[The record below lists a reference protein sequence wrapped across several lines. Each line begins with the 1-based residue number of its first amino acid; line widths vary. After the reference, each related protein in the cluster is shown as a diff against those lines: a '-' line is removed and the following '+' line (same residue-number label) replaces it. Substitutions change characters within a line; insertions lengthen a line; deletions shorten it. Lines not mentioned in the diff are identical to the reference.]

1 MYESLFMGGDDV
13 TERMEIE
20 TCGFLCVHEEV
31 ATRVQQEL
39 PPEEQLLQLAD
50 LFKVFGDGTRVRILQ
65 ALRVHEL
72 CVCDLACLLGMTKSA
87 ISHQLKAL
95 RLSNL
100 VKFRREGQ
108 NVFYSLADEHVE
120 SILDLGLDHLRE

>member
-1 MYESLFMGGDDV
+1 MERLPVCECESIHQDV
-13 TERMEIE
+13 
-20 TCGFLCVHEEV
+20 VDAV
-31 ATRVQQEL
+31 K
-39 PPEEQLLQLAD
+39 PQLLNDAEAIDLASV
-50 LFKVFGDGTRVRILQ
+50 FKLFGDGTRVRILQ

-72 CVCDLACLLGMTKSA
+72 CVCDLACLLGLTKSA

-100 VKFRREGQ
+100 VKFRREAQ

-120 SILDLGLDHLRE
+120 AILDIGLEHLRE

>member
-1 MYESLFMGGDDV
+1 MERLPVCECESVHQDVVDAVQPQLLDGAEAIDLASLFK
-13 TERMEIE
+13 
-20 TCGFLCVHEEV
+20 L
-31 ATRVQQEL
+31 
-39 PPEEQLLQLAD
+39 
-50 LFKVFGDGTRVRILQ
+50 FGDGTRVRILQ

-72 CVCDLACLLGMTKSA
+72 CVCDLACLLGLTKSA

-100 VKFRREGQ
+100 IKFRREGQ

-120 SILDLGLDHLRE
+120 AILDIGLEHLRE

>member
-1 MYESLFMGGDDV
+1 MDRLPVCECESVHQDVVDAVLPQLLNTDEAIDLASLFK
-13 TERMEIE
+13 
-20 TCGFLCVHEEV
+20 L
-31 ATRVQQEL
+31 
-39 PPEEQLLQLAD
+39 
-50 LFKVFGDGTRVRILQ
+50 FGDGTRVRILQ

-72 CVCDLACLLGMTKSA
+72 CVCDLACLLNMTKSA

>member
-1 MYESLFMGGDDV
+1 MERLPVCDCESVHQDLVDAVKPQLLDGAEAIDLASLFK
-13 TERMEIE
+13 
-20 TCGFLCVHEEV
+20 L
-31 ATRVQQEL
+31 
-39 PPEEQLLQLAD
+39 
-50 LFKVFGDGTRVRILQ
+50 FGDGTRVRIMQ
-65 ALRVHEL
+65 ALRLHEL

-120 SILDLGLDHLRE
+120 AILDLGLEHLRE

>member
-1 MYESLFMGGDDV
+1 
-13 TERMEIE
+13 
-20 TCGFLCVHEEV
+20 
-31 ATRVQQEL
+31 
-39 PPEEQLLQLAD
+39 
-50 LFKVFGDGTRVRILQ
+50 
-65 ALRVHEL
+65 
-72 CVCDLACLLGMTKSA
+72 MTKSA

-120 SILDLGLDHLRE
+120 AILDIGLEHLRE

>member
-1 MYESLFMGGDDV
+1 MDRLPICECESVHQDIVDAVSPQLLNTDEAIDLASLFK
-13 TERMEIE
+13 
-20 TCGFLCVHEEV
+20 L
-31 ATRVQQEL
+31 
-39 PPEEQLLQLAD
+39 
-50 LFKVFGDGTRVRILQ
+50 FGDGTRVRILQ

>member
-1 MYESLFMGGDDV
+1 MDRLPMCECESIHQDV
-13 TERMEIE
+13 VDAVR
-20 TCGFLCVHEEV
+20 
-31 ATRVQQEL
+31 
-39 PPEEQLLQLAD
+39 PQLLNDAEAIDLASV
-50 LFKVFGDGTRVRILQ
+50 FKLFGDGTRVRILQ

-72 CVCDLACLLGMTKSA
+72 CVCDLACLLGLTKSA

-100 VKFRREGQ
+100 VKFRREAQ

-120 SILDLGLDHLRE
+120 AILDIGLEHLRE

>member
-1 MYESLFMGGDDV
+1 MDRLPVCECES
-13 TERMEIE
+13 
-20 TCGFLCVHEEV
+20 VHQDIV
-31 ATRVQQEL
+31 DAVS
-39 PPEEQLLQLAD
+39 PQLLNTDEAIELAA
-50 LFKVFGDGTRVRILQ
+50 LFKLFGDGTRVRILQ

>member
-1 MYESLFMGGDDV
+1 MDRLPVCECETVHQDLVSAVQPQLLEEAEAINLASLFK
-13 TERMEIE
+13 
-20 TCGFLCVHEEV
+20 L
-31 ATRVQQEL
+31 
-39 PPEEQLLQLAD
+39 
-50 LFKVFGDGTRVRILQ
+50 FGDGTRVRIMQ

-100 VKFRREGQ
+100 VKYRREGQ
-108 NVFYSLADEHVE
+108 NVYYALADEHVA
-120 SILDLGLDHLRE
+120 SILDIGLDHLRE

>member
-1 MYESLFMGGDDV
+1 MDRLPVCECES
-13 TERMEIE
+13 
-20 TCGFLCVHEEV
+20 VHQDIV
-31 ATRVQQEL
+31 DAVS
-39 PPEEQLLQLAD
+39 PQLLNTDEAIDLAA
-50 LFKVFGDGTRVRILQ
+50 LFKLFGDGTRVRILQ
-65 ALRVHEL
+65 ALRVHDL

>member
-1 MYESLFMGGDDV
+1 MDRLPVCKCESVHQDIVDAVSPQLLSTDEAIDLASLFK
-13 TERMEIE
+13 
-20 TCGFLCVHEEV
+20 L
-31 ATRVQQEL
+31 
-39 PPEEQLLQLAD
+39 
-50 LFKVFGDGTRVRILQ
+50 FGDGTRVRILQ

>member
-1 MYESLFMGGDDV
+1 MDRLPVCECESVHQDIVDAVSPQLLNTDEAIDLASLFK
-13 TERMEIE
+13 
-20 TCGFLCVHEEV
+20 L
-31 ATRVQQEL
+31 
-39 PPEEQLLQLAD
+39 
-50 LFKVFGDGTRVRILQ
+50 FGDGTRVRILQ

>member
-1 MYESLFMGGDDV
+1 MERLPVCECECVHQDVVDAVQPQLLDDAEAIDLASLFK
-13 TERMEIE
+13 
-20 TCGFLCVHEEV
+20 L
-31 ATRVQQEL
+31 
-39 PPEEQLLQLAD
+39 
-50 LFKVFGDGTRVRILQ
+50 FGDGTRVRILQ

-72 CVCDLACLLGMTKSA
+72 CVCDLACLLGLTKSA

-120 SILDLGLDHLRE
+120 AILDIGLEHLRE

>member
-1 MYESLFMGGDDV
+1 MDRLPVCECESVHQDVVEAVKPQILGGDEAIDLASLFK
-13 TERMEIE
+13 
-20 TCGFLCVHEEV
+20 L
-31 ATRVQQEL
+31 
-39 PPEEQLLQLAD
+39 
-50 LFKVFGDGTRVRILQ
+50 FGDGTRVRILQ

-72 CVCDLACLLGMTKSA
+72 CVCDLACILHMTKSA

-120 SILDLGLDHLRE
+120 AILDLGLEHLRE

>member
-1 MYESLFMGGDDV
+1 MARLPVCECES
-13 TERMEIE
+13 
-20 TCGFLCVHEEV
+20 VHQDIV
-31 ATRVQQEL
+31 DAVK
-39 PPEEQLLQLAD
+39 PQLLNTDEAIDLAA
-50 LFKVFGDGTRVRILQ
+50 LFKLFGDGTRVRILQ

-100 VKFRREGQ
+100 VKFRRDAQ

-120 SILDLGLDHLRE
+120 AILDIGLEHVRE

>member
-1 MYESLFMGGDDV
+1 MERLPVCDCESIHQDV
-13 TERMEIE
+13 
-20 TCGFLCVHEEV
+20 VDAV
-31 ATRVQQEL
+31 K
-39 PPEEQLLQLAD
+39 PQLLNDAEAIDLASV
-50 LFKVFGDGTRVRILQ
+50 FKLFGDGTRVRILQ

-72 CVCDLACLLGMTKSA
+72 CVCDLACLLGLTKSA

-120 SILDLGLDHLRE
+120 AILDIGLEHLRE

>member
-1 MYESLFMGGDDV
+1 MERLPVCECESVHQDVVDAVRPQILDDAEAIDLASLFK
-13 TERMEIE
+13 
-20 TCGFLCVHEEV
+20 L
-31 ATRVQQEL
+31 
-39 PPEEQLLQLAD
+39 
-50 LFKVFGDGTRVRILQ
+50 FGDGTRVRILQ

-72 CVCDLACLLGMTKSA
+72 CVCDLACLLGLTKSA

-100 VKFRREGQ
+100 VKFRRDAQ

-120 SILDLGLDHLRE
+120 AILDIGLEHLRE